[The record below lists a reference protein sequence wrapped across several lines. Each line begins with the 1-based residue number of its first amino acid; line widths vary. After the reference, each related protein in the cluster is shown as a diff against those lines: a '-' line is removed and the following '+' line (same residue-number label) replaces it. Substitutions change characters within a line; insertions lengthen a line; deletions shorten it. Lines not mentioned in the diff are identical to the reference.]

1 MPPFFVSTSPFCI
14 FFAQWQFI
22 SIFANS
28 KLIYSHLDMKYIADR
43 LKTSIFLVLCLTI
56 VMVTL
61 ASCSDNNAEDPDL
74 KRFKNRFSGDYQ
86 YSSAIWTGGNI
97 DLDGDGTGHK
107 NLDEE
112 FRGCSGY
119 DTKSASAEVT
129 YDDSEETFRVS
140 AKVPFYAANESDG
153 KIVPEG
159 IIYENFTFKV
169 QWMDDGQEGQ
179 IEVSECLYEDM
190 GYPIPDIIY
199 VDVISF
205 TDNSFDVTVECS
217 LYDQHEGKPVK
228 GTVIFTFTRK

>member
-1 MPPFFVSTSPFCI
+1 
-14 FFAQWQFI
+14 
-22 SIFANS
+22 
-28 KLIYSHLDMKYIADR
+28 MKYIADR
-43 LKTSIFLVLCLTI
+43 LKTSTFLVLCLTI

-112 FRGCSGY
+112 FRG
-119 DTKSASAEVT
+119 EVT

-217 LYDQHEGKPVK
+217 LYDQNEDKLAE

>member
-1 MPPFFVSTSPFCI
+1 
-14 FFAQWQFI
+14 
-22 SIFANS
+22 
-28 KLIYSHLDMKYIADR
+28 MKYIADR
-43 LKTSIFLVLCLTI
+43 LKTSTFLVLCLTI

-61 ASCSDNNAEDPDL
+61 ASCS
-74 KRFKNRFSGDYQ
+74 
-86 YSSAIWTGGNI
+86 WTGGNI

-205 TDNSFDVTVECS
+205 TDNSFDVTMRTNLPKAQSS
-217 LYDQHEGKPVK
+217 LLLLESDFNPIEKNQLFFDGIAKFARYSYES
-228 GTVIFTFTRK
+228 

>member
-1 MPPFFVSTSPFCI
+1 M
-14 FFAQWQFI
+14 
-22 SIFANS
+22 
-28 KLIYSHLDMKYIADR
+28 
-43 LKTSIFLVLCLTI
+43 
-56 VMVTL
+56 
-61 ASCSDNNAEDPDL
+61 
-74 KRFKNRFSGDYQ
+74 
-86 YSSAIWTGGNI
+86 
-97 DLDGDGTGHK
+97 
-107 NLDEE
+107 
-112 FRGCSGY
+112 
-119 DTKSASAEVT
+119 T

-205 TDNSFDVTVECS
+205 TDHSFDVTVECS